1 MKYIFLIIALLMQPI
16 FSWYVYHKQEARK
29 SALKVP
35 MLFYSGFYLVVQI
48 YIFIKFCSKFPEEY
62 YIYSYLIQA
71 VLLIVFL
78 FLEFLLFVSNQY
90 IEDVGKKEQDSI
102 RDFKKMIQEL
112 ENCRI
117 RMTDVDNRK
126 RLNEL
131 IEKMKYSDPV
141 SAQNIAAENQK
152 IHELIVEIAGITE
165 KELFVKKC
173 DEIER
178 QLEIRKIKNTKEE

>member
-16 FSWYVYHKQEARK
+16 FSWYVYHKQKACK

-48 YIFIKFCSKFPEEY
+48 YIFIKFLSKFPEEY

-78 FLEFLLFVSNQY
+78 LLEFLLFASNQY
-90 IEDVGKKEQDSI
+90 IEDVDKKEQDSI
-102 RDFKKMIQEL
+102 RDFKKMLQEL

-117 RMTDVDNRK
+117 RMTDADNQK

-141 SAQNIAAENQK
+141 STQNVAEENQK
-152 IHELIVEIAGITE
+152 IHELIAEIAGITE